1 MSGASTAA
9 GTRFDPCPGEC
20 EGSTPPRLR
29 PGGLHGSLRSLRN
42 ARIPVVAER
51 NDQRL
56 RQHDRRGQGPKAVH
70 LGVAHHEVEA
80 RVAGERACHGVGDGE
95 HGNLADVGVGDD
107 VHHRLRVLGEAHGDE
122 QIVDADGR
130 HLLGQH
136 AADRVKQ
143 VAPVLEP
150 DQSVRQIGG
159 DRKAPTL
166 TDDVDRLRTV
176 HHADRFA
183 QRVAVDVRLD
193 CSTSEPD
200 SSERIRTDLAERGA
214 SLVDAPLARTPTDAE
229 AGRLNTMVGASQ
241 EDFERVRPLLEA
253 CCENIFHMGPVGSG
267 HKTKLVYNF
276 ITMGYAALISEA
288 LCACAAT
295 GVDLKRFSDVVS
307 AGGANSGI
315 FQLIVPKALES
326 GDCSGLNFSL
336 ANAAKDLRYYNR
348 MADTVPLSGPLGRAV
363 QHALIQGLN
372 LGYANGLVGDLL
384 RVQERLNGIGILDR
398 EASGPA
404 PAVGDAATA

>member
-1 MSGASTAA
+1 MTDRVGFAGTGLMGRGMAKNILAA
-9 GTRFDPCPGEC
+9 GYP
-20 EGSTPPRLR
+20 L
-29 PGGLHGSLRSLRN
+29 
-42 ARIPVVAER
+42 AVVAHRSRAPIDALVRLGATELHSYR
-51 NDQRL
+51 NLAAGSDVVL
-56 RQHDRRGQGPKAVH
+56 LCVTGTP
-70 LGVAHHEVEA
+70 EVESIVYGRDGLLEGA
-80 RVAGERACHGVGDGE
+80 REG
-95 HGNLADVGVGDD
+95 L
-107 VHHRLRVLGEAHGDE
+107 
-122 QIVDADGR
+122 IV
-130 HLLGQH
+130 
-136 AADRVKQ
+136 
-143 VAPVLEP
+143 
-150 DQSVRQIGG
+150 I
-159 DRKAPTL
+159 
-166 TDDVDRLRTV
+166 
-176 HHADRFA
+176 
-183 QRVAVDVRLD
+183 D
-193 CSTSEPD
+193 CSTSEPA
-200 SSERIRTDLAERGA
+200 SSERIRVDLAERGA
-214 SLVDAPLARTPTDAE
+214 SLVDAPLARTPAEAE

-241 EDFERVRPLLEA
+241 EDFARVRPLLEA

-336 ANAAKDLRYYNR
+336 ANAEKDLRYYNR

-372 LGYANGLVGDLL
+372 LGYAHGLVGDLV

-398 EASGPA
+398 EASGA
-404 PAVGDAATA
+404 ARTAGDSATA

>member
-1 MSGASTAA
+1 MTDRVGFAGTGLMGRGMAKNILAA
-9 GTRFDPCPGEC
+9 GYP
-20 EGSTPPRLR
+20 L
-29 PGGLHGSLRSLRN
+29 
-42 ARIPVVAER
+42 AVVAHRSRAPIETLVRLGATELHSYR
-51 NDQRL
+51 NLAAGSDVVL
-56 RQHDRRGQGPKAVH
+56 LCVTGTP
-70 LGVAHHEVEA
+70 EVESIVHGRDGLLEGA
-80 RVAGERACHGVGDGE
+80 REG
-95 HGNLADVGVGDD
+95 L
-107 VHHRLRVLGEAHGDE
+107 
-122 QIVDADGR
+122 IV
-130 HLLGQH
+130 
-136 AADRVKQ
+136 
-143 VAPVLEP
+143 
-150 DQSVRQIGG
+150 I
-159 DRKAPTL
+159 
-166 TDDVDRLRTV
+166 
-176 HHADRFA
+176 
-183 QRVAVDVRLD
+183 D
-193 CSTSEPD
+193 CSTSEPA
-200 SSERIRTDLAERGA
+200 SSERIRVDLAERGA
-214 SLVDAPLARTPTDAE
+214 SLVDAPLARTPAEAE

-241 EDFERVRPLLEA
+241 EDFARVRPLLEA

-336 ANAAKDLRYYNR
+336 ANAEKDLRYYNR

-372 LGYANGLVGDLL
+372 LGYANGLVGDLV

-398 EASGPA
+398 EASGA
-404 PAVGDAATA
+404 ARTAGDSATA

>member
-1 MSGASTAA
+1 MTDRVGFAGTGLMGRGMAKNILAA
-9 GTRFDPCPGEC
+9 GYP
-20 EGSTPPRLR
+20 L
-29 PGGLHGSLRSLRN
+29 
-42 ARIPVVAER
+42 AVVAHRSRAPIETLVGLGATELHSYR
-51 NDQRL
+51 NL
-56 RQHDRRGQGPKAVH
+56 AVGSDVV
-70 LGVAHHEVEA
+70 LLCVTGTPEVESIVYG
-80 RVAGERACHGVGDGE
+80 RDGLLE
-95 HGNLADVGVGDD
+95 G
-107 VHHRLRVLGEAHGDE
+107 AHDSL
-122 QIVDADGR
+122 IV
-130 HLLGQH
+130 
-136 AADRVKQ
+136 
-143 VAPVLEP
+143 
-150 DQSVRQIGG
+150 I
-159 DRKAPTL
+159 
-166 TDDVDRLRTV
+166 
-176 HHADRFA
+176 
-183 QRVAVDVRLD
+183 D
-193 CSTSEPD
+193 CSTSEPA
-200 SSERIRTDLAERGA
+200 SSERIRADLAERGA
-214 SLVDAPLARTPTDAE
+214 SLVDAPLARTPADAE

-241 EDFERVRPLLEA
+241 GDFERVRPLLEA

-336 ANAAKDLRYYNR
+336 ANAEKDLRYYNR

-384 RVQERLNGIGILDR
+384 HVQERLNGIGILDR
-398 EASGPA
+398 EAPGSA
-404 PAVGDAATA
+404 RTAGDAAAA